1 MGDHIPPSSMGP
13 ARGIGPGRGTGASSI
28 GPAKIGRKGGGGPSM
43 KGPNLEKGKGLGKD
57 PSMIPKGHGVYGRVP
72 SVDKDGDPFT
82 RRSPNKKPGN
92 NSFF

>member
-1 MGDHIPPSSMGP
+1 
-13 ARGIGPGRGTGASSI
+13 
-28 GPAKIGRKGGGGPSM
+28 M

-57 PSMIPKGHGVYGRVP
+57 PSMIPKGHGVFGRVP